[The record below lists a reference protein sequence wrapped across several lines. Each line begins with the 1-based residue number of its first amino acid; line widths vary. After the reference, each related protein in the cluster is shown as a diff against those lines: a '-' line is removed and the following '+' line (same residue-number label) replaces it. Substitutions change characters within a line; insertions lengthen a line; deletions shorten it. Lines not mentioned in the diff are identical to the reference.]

1 VPNFRKRNLKMQ
13 LYEKIKSDL
22 LYAIKNKE
30 KNKINHLR
38 LILGEIQRLEKGISD
53 ENTISLLNSIAKKA
67 RKNIEKYKYNIEENK
82 QLISIIENYTETK
95 QLSFISESEIIKFIK
110 ENVDFNKE
118 NNKNYILGVVMKY
131 LKGNANPGIVKK
143 IIEENFNFE

>member
-1 VPNFRKRNLKMQ
+1 MQ